1 MHELYKIGNITNR
14 GVKHAGFLVLK
25 SPDIP
30 SLLVETA
37 FISNADEERRLTD
50 PAYQRK
56 VAGAVLD
63 GVQTYFMRQ
72 PPPGTM
78 FAARAQ
84 AEAAAGSGTAGGAGA
99 P

>member
-1 MHELYKIGNITNR
+1 MP
-14 GVKHAGFLVLK
+14 AM
-25 SPDIP
+25 
-30 SLLVETA
+30 LVETA

-63 GVQTYFMRQ
+63 GVQTYFTRQ

-78 FAARAQ
+78 YAAK
-84 AEAAAGSGTAGGAGA
+84 AEANYSASLGGAGGA